1 LTIIIKYISLSINV
15 MVFRHFFIKHPG
27 HNIITEMIYC
37 YSDYTSQLETGN
49 LTSRLDIQIDK

>member
-1 LTIIIKYISLSINV
+1 